1 MDGENSKFKFQISR
15 KREPPWKRSGR
26 EKRGQDV
33 PATDW
38 DCKSQPRDTFWKEK
52 RGQDVPTTDWDYK
65 SQPRDTFW
73 KEKRGQDV
81 PTTDWDYKSQPRDAF
96 FSSAACHG
104 VRVA

>member
-1 MDGENSKFKFQISR
+1 MDGENSNFKFQISR
-15 KREPPWKRSGR
+15 KREASRKRSGREKRGQDVPTTDWDCKSQPRDAFWR

-38 DCKSQPRDTFWKEK
+38 D
-52 RGQDVPTTDWDYK
+52 YK
-65 SQPRDTFW
+65 SQL
-73 KEKRGQDV
+73 
-81 PTTDWDYKSQPRDAF
+81 RDAF